1 MPLCIM
7 TCGWGERD
15 RAMDEDDESR
25 EEVPEMTAQL
35 ALPDRQV
42 WTIEDLVS
50 LPDDGHRYEI
60 LDGSLLVSPAPPLR
74 HQVAADRLRAVL
86 LAAAPDDVEAVTAT
100 AVDISATS
108 PALGPQAPVPDIVV
122 AGPRVWDRPGL
133 FVLPPDVLLLVEVE
147 SPRTSR
153 DRTLKPALF
162 ARAGIPAFWRVEL
175 EGPGTPAVV
184 VHELVGEVYREVV
197 TVRAGESVVVDVPF
211 PVELR
216 PAELVGP
223 RRRS

>member
-1 MPLCIM
+1 
-7 TCGWGERD
+7 
-15 RAMDEDDESR
+15 MDEDDGAR
-25 EEVPEMTAQL
+25 KEVPEMTAQL

-42 WTIEDLVS
+42 WTIEDLMS

-60 LDGSLLVSPAPPLR
+60 LDGSLLVSPAPPMR
-74 HQVAADRLRAVL
+74 HQIAGDRLADAL
-86 LAAAPDDVEAVTAT
+86 LAAAPDGVEVVTAT

-122 AGPRVWDRPGL
+122 AGPPVWDRPGPY
-133 FVLPPDVLLLVEVE
+133 VLPPDVLLLVEVE

-153 DRTLKPALF
+153 DRILKPALY
-162 ARAGIPAFWRVEL
+162 AAAGIPAYWRVEL
-175 EGPGTPAVV
+175 DGPRTPAVV
-184 VHELVGEVYREVV
+184 VHALDDGVYREVV
-197 TVRAGESVVVDVPF
+197 TVRAGESIVVDVLF
-211 PVELR
+211 PVQLR